1 MIYTSESIERMV
13 SILSSLPTIGK
24 KTAQRLTFHLLK
36 TDDSFVESFA
46 KSLID
51 IKKNVKF
58 CSVCYNYTEQ
68 DPCPICN
75 STKRKRNVLCVVED
89 PTDVIAIEKTNE
101 YFGLYH
107 VLHGVISPLDGVSP
121 NDIKIKELLS
131 RLDGL
136 EEIILALNPSI
147 EGEATSQYIAKLLK
161 PFEIKVTRIAS
172 GMPIGSSLEFTDE
185 LTISKALSSRFSI

>member
-1 MIYTSESIERMV
+1 MIYTSESIEKMV
-13 SILSSLPTIGK
+13 TILSSLPTIGK

-46 KSLID
+46 NCLLD
-51 IKKNVKF
+51 IKKNVRF

-68 DPCPICN
+68 DPCPIC
-75 STKRKRNVLCVVED
+75 SSQKRKRNVICVVED

-136 EEIILALNPSI
+136 DEIILALNPSI

>member
-1 MIYTSESIERMV
+1 MIYTSESIEKMV

-46 KSLID
+46 KSLLD
-51 IKKNVKF
+51 IKHKVKF
-58 CSVCYNYTEQ
+58 CTVCFNYTEQ

-75 STKRKRNVLCVVED
+75 SQKRKRNVLCVVED
-89 PTDVIAIEKTNE
+89 PSDVIAIEKTNE
-101 YFGLYH
+101 YYGLYH

-121 NDIKIKELLS
+121 NDIKIKELLF

-161 PFEIKVTRIAS
+161 PFEIKVTRIAT

-185 LTISKALSSRFSI
+185 PTISKALSSRFSI

>member
-1 MIYTSESIERMV
+1 MVYTSESIEKMV
-13 SILSSLPTIGK
+13 TILSSLPTIGK

-46 KSLID
+46 KSLLD
-51 IKKNVKF
+51 IKHKVKF

-68 DPCPICN
+68 DPCAICN
-75 STKRKRNVLCVVED
+75 SQKRKKNVLCVVED
-89 PTDVIAIEKTNE
+89 PSDVIAIEKTNE
-101 YFGLYH
+101 YYGLYH
-107 VLHGVISPLDGVSP
+107 VLHGVVSPLDGVSP
-121 NDIKIKELLS
+121 NDIKIKELLG

-161 PFEIKVTRIAS
+161 PFEIKVTRIAT

-185 LTISKALSSRFSI
+185 PTISKALSSRFDI

>member
-1 MIYTSESIERMV
+1 MVYTSESIERMV
-13 SILSSLPTIGK
+13 TILSSLPTIGK

-36 TDDSFVESFA
+36 TDDEFINQFA
-46 KSLID
+46 KSLTD
-51 IKKNVKF
+51 IKDKVKF

-75 STKRKRNVLCVVED
+75 SEKRRRNVICVVED
-89 PTDVIAIEKTNE
+89 PSDVIAIEKTNE
-101 YFGLYH
+101 YYGLYH
-107 VLHGVISPLDGVSP
+107 VLHGVISPLDGITP

-136 EEIILALNPSI
+136 DEIILALNTSI
-147 EGEATSQYIAKLLK
+147 EGEATSQYIAKLLH

-172 GMPIGSSLEFTDE
+172 GMPIGSSLEYTDE
-185 LTISKALSSRFSI
+185 LTISKALNSRFSI

>member
-1 MIYTSESIERMV
+1 MVYTSESIEKMV
-13 SILSSLPTIGK
+13 TILSSLPTIGK

-46 KSLID
+46 KSLLD
-51 IKKNVKF
+51 IKHKVKF

-75 STKRKRNVLCVVED
+75 SQKRKRNVLCVVED
-89 PTDVIAIEKTNE
+89 PSDVIAIEKTNE
-101 YFGLYH
+101 FFGLYH

-121 NDIKIKELLS
+121 NDIKIKELLG

-136 EEIILALNPSI
+136 DEIILALNPSI

-161 PFEIKVTRIAS
+161 PFEIKVTRIAT

-185 LTISKALSSRFSI
+185 PTISKALSSRFDM